1 MQGESSHHY
10 TYQAGL
16 ALLGSPNLQ
25 LGAIRGTYELVNKRD
40 WKGQLQTTLLR
51 IYKGQVDIRYTST
64 QAVRTDDFHATV
76 ILTHSDPLIGSC
88 QVVGSYQS
96 TKKAS
101 EKTAAEKACNMID
114 LDTLVFTPKT
124 AEKVSKDLTDMRDY
138 AAGNDSVQKLGT
150 ALKGLF
156 GNNYEAS
163 APAALPMVS
172 PLSGLPLSVADEMST
187 PILPNYSNMSIFST
201 LGMDSGSTFEI
212 GARFISSNTSS
223 VMPTP
228 TAIAAPTD
236 SLFCSPALE
245 NRLRGGSSS
254 SVDSYEKSQYSSI
267 SKLESGIP
275 YLMDD
280 SISFISQTSGRSSG
294 EKSFNFVESVTNSSS
309 RGHLKASTMSEIA
322 SSITDESSTEMSQ
335 YNREEDWG
343 DKDFSYLI
351 KKESLLSNPAPDFG
365 GCIPRPPLIEDKSP
379 GVTQKPS
386 LGRSVGEHSSTYD
399 PVRKIFIPKGAPQQ
413 SYGQTRATSQTN
425 SRGHLGS
432 NRFPRSSG
440 SSSGSAFGRGSSRD
454 VDYMG
459 PNMHMRGPGPGPGH
473 LGDVD
478 YMGPNRHIRGPGPG
492 PGHLGDVD
500 YMGPNMHMRG
510 PGPGPGPGHLGDV
523 DYMGPNM
530 HIRGPGPGPGHLGD
544 VDYMEPNMH
553 IRGPGPGAGSLPE
566 MIGSSVG
573 PSGKSI
579 AFRNQTRST
588 GPMSRTALHQEY
600 SQPLFNA
607 VEIHNNHHSIPKH
620 TSIEQMD
627 SKLSFRREGTRHNM
641 LTSGVPIIEDEE
653 AGLTRLLD
661 EVKNLNSMVKSPYQ
675 TGEIHSSDSYVTPYP
690 QRYGP
695 GPGRGYGGGQ
705 DQDRRVPPGRYR
717 ESSMNSRSNSNTP
730 YSTRYPNSTRSSRH
744 TAYYRDLDS
753 SSDSKSRVS
762 NDDDPE
768 GLSENKATDWK
779 GELQTFLARNCKDFP
794 FKIEY
799 NSDERIASGKYKAR
813 VTITFDNKD
822 EETRVVH
829 GVPAVNKKATERAA
843 AGLHTHW
850 IV

>member
-843 AGLHTHW
+843 AGLLTHW

>member
-1 MQGESSHHY
+1 
-10 TYQAGL
+10 
-16 ALLGSPNLQ
+16 
-25 LGAIRGTYELVNKRD
+25 
-40 WKGQLQTTLLR
+40 
-51 IYKGQVDIRYTST
+51 
-64 QAVRTDDFHATV
+64 
-76 ILTHSDPLIGSC
+76 
-88 QVVGSYQS
+88 
-96 TKKAS
+96 
-101 EKTAAEKACNMID
+101 
-114 LDTLVFTPKT
+114 
-124 AEKVSKDLTDMRDY
+124 
-138 AAGNDSVQKLGT
+138 
-150 ALKGLF
+150 
-156 GNNYEAS
+156 
-163 APAALPMVS
+163 
-172 PLSGLPLSVADEMST
+172 
-187 PILPNYSNMSIFST
+187 
-201 LGMDSGSTFEI
+201 
-212 GARFISSNTSS
+212 
-223 VMPTP
+223 
-228 TAIAAPTD
+228 
-236 SLFCSPALE
+236 
-245 NRLRGGSSS
+245 
-254 SVDSYEKSQYSSI
+254 
-267 SKLESGIP
+267 
-275 YLMDD
+275 
-280 SISFISQTSGRSSG
+280 
-294 EKSFNFVESVTNSSS
+294 
-309 RGHLKASTMSEIA
+309 
-322 SSITDESSTEMSQ
+322 
-335 YNREEDWG
+335 
-343 DKDFSYLI
+343 
-351 KKESLLSNPAPDFG
+351 
-365 GCIPRPPLIEDKSP
+365 
-379 GVTQKPS
+379 
-386 LGRSVGEHSSTYD
+386 
-399 PVRKIFIPKGAPQQ
+399 
-413 SYGQTRATSQTN
+413 
-425 SRGHLGS
+425 
-432 NRFPRSSG
+432 
-440 SSSGSAFGRGSSRD
+440 
-454 VDYMG
+454 
-459 PNMHMRGPGPGPGH
+459 
-473 LGDVD
+473 
-478 YMGPNRHIRGPGPG
+478 
-492 PGHLGDVD
+492 
-500 YMGPNMHMRG
+500 MHMRG

>member
-478 YMGPNRHIRGPGPG
+478 YMGPN
-492 PGHLGDVD
+492 
-500 YMGPNMHMRG
+500 
-510 PGPGPGPGHLGDV
+510 
-523 DYMGPNM
+523 M

>member
-212 GARFISSNTSS
+212 GARYISSNTSS

-459 PNMHMRGPGPGPGH
+459 PNMHM
-473 LGDVD
+473 
-478 YMGPNRHIRGPGPG
+478 
-492 PGHLGDVD
+492 
-500 YMGPNMHMRG
+500 
-510 PGPGPGPGHLGDV
+510 
-523 DYMGPNM
+523 
-530 HIRGPGPGPGHLGD
+530 RGPGPGPGHLGD